1 MYGVPPEGTAT
12 KVHEQG
18 EIVLN
23 CNVGMYM
30 LNVIGGGGG
39 CGGEEKGLSCKRGWY
54 DKLEGERVIPVKM
67 WEGGEEVSWGC
78 SYTRYPKQNKL
89 MGKCCEWES
98 KYQW

>member
-30 LNVIGGGGG
+30 LNVIGGGAVGVRRKVYLV
-39 CGGEEKGLSCKRGWY
+39 KGDGM
-54 DKLEGERVIPVKM
+54 I
-67 WEGGEEVSWGC
+67 
-78 SYTRYPKQNKL
+78 N
-89 MGKCCEWES
+89 
-98 KYQW
+98 

>member
-30 LNVIGGGGG
+30 LNVIGGGG

-67 WEGGEEVSWGC
+67 WEGGRSKLGLLIHKVHQ
-78 SYTRYPKQNKL
+78 TKQADGRML
-89 MGKCCEWES
+89 
-98 KYQW
+98 